1 MGRGQQ
7 DPARQ
12 AYPPS
17 LQPSAYGAEPGGHLP
32 YQQPYQGQ
40 QPPYRGQQYQGQQY
54 QAGPQQGRRRKRHTG
69 RNILIGFCGVVVAII
84 AIAIAAAAGAGSH
97 TLQTTGSSNAPG
109 TKTAPRAAQIGSP
122 ITLAGNSSGE
132 QMTVTLTKIISN
144 ASGTDYTSAPA
155 GDRLYAAQF
164 QLKDTGSAAYSDAP
178 SNGAEVVDSAGQS
191 YDAAIADSVQNC
203 TSFPAAEN
211 IATGSLGVG
220 CVVFEVPEHARIVSV
235 QFTLDSGMGPDTGQ
249 WDARG

>member
-12 AYPPS
+12 SY
-17 LQPSAYGAEPGGHLP
+17 QPSPQPPAYGAGPEGHLQ

-40 QPPYRGQQYQGQQY
+40 PYQGLQY
-54 QAGPQQGRRRKRHTG
+54 PAGAQQGRRRKRHTG
-69 RNILIGFCGVVVAII
+69 RNILIGLGGVVAAI
-84 AIAIAAAAGAGSH
+84 IAIAAAAGAGSH

-109 TKTAPRAAQIGSP
+109 TKTAPTAQIGSP
-122 ITLAGNSSGE
+122 ITLAGSSSGE
-132 QMTVTLTKIISN
+132 QMTVTLARVISN
-144 ASGTDYTSAPA
+144 ASGTDYTTARA

-164 QLKDTGSAAYSDAP
+164 QLKDTGSSAYSDAP
-178 SNGAEVVDSAGQS
+178 ANGAEVVDSAGQS

-203 TSFPAAEN
+203 TSFPATEN
-211 IATGSLGVG
+211 IGTGSLGLG
-220 CVVFEVPEHARIVSV
+220 CVVFEVPAHARIASV

-249 WDARG
+249 WAVKG

>member
-12 AYPPS
+12 SYPPPR
-17 LQPSAYGAEPGGHLP
+17 QPPTYGADTGGHLQ

-40 QPPYRGQQYQGQQY
+40 QYPP
-54 QAGPQQGRRRKRHTG
+54 GPQNGRTRKRHTG
-69 RNILIGFCGVVVAII
+69 RNILLGLGGVVVAI
-84 AIAIAAAAGAGSH
+84 IAIAAAAGAGSH
-97 TLQTTGSSNAPG
+97 TVRTTGSSNAPG
-109 TKTAPRAAQIGSP
+109 TKSAPDTARIGSP
-122 ITLAGNSSGE
+122 ITLAGNESGE
-132 QMTVTLTKIISN
+132 QMTVTLTKVISN
-144 ASGTDYTSAPA
+144 ASGTDYTTPPA

-203 TSFPAAEN
+203 TSFPASEN
-211 IATGSLGVG
+211 IATGALGLG
-220 CVVFEVPEHARIVSV
+220 CVVFEVPAHARIVSV

-249 WDARG
+249 WALKG

>member
-7 DPARQ
+7 DHPARQ
-12 AYPPS
+12 SYPPPPEPPAHGADPGS
-17 LQPSAYGAEPGGHLP
+17 HLQ

-40 QPPYRGQQYQGQQY
+40 QYSP
-54 QAGPQQGRRRKRHTG
+54 GPQHGRTRKRHTG
-69 RNILIGFCGVVVAII
+69 RNILLGLCGVVVAII
-84 AIAIAAAAGAGSH
+84 AIAAAAAAGAGSH
-97 TLQTTGSSNAPG
+97 TVRTAGSSNAPG
-109 TKTAPRAAQIGSP
+109 TKSAPDTARIGSP
-122 ITLAGNSSGE
+122 ITLAGNDSGE
-132 QMTVTLTKIISN
+132 QMTVTLTKVISN
-144 ASGTDYTSAPA
+144 ASGTDYTTPPA

-211 IATGSLGVG
+211 IATGSLGLG
-220 CVVFEVPEHARIVSV
+220 CVVFEVPTDVRIVSV

-249 WDARG
+249 WAVKG